1 MKGPAHYDLD
11 FAIASLSAAS
21 CACHEKSRLS
31 ARNYLERAAEAL
43 DIHLD
48 VPGEGTGGLRVVQE
62 LALTAAKAL
71 CEVRAPAVHGN
82 PSHPDTRERAADVAE
97 SLEQARAN
105 IVSAWE
111 VLCGRRPV

>member
-1 MKGPAHYDLD
+1 MRPPTDFDLD
-11 FAIASLSAAS
+11 LSICYLASAAT
-21 CACHEKSRLS
+21 ACFDKEASRVRHHLKCV
-31 ARNYLERAAEAL
+31 AVLL
-43 DIHLD
+43 KVDLD
-48 VPGEGTGGLRVVQE
+48 VYAEGTGGLRVVQE

>member
-1 MKGPAHYDLD
+1 MKKISGYQVSH
-11 FAIASLSAAS
+11 AISFLADVVI
-21 CACHEKSRLS
+21 ACHVVNPKR
-31 ARNYLERAAEAL
+31 ARGALREAAVSIGVE
-43 DIHLD
+43 LD
-48 VPGEGTGGLRVVQE
+48 VPGESAGGLRVVQE

-111 VLCGRRPV
+111 ILCGRRPV